1 MYLFSYNIVLVFSV
15 IYVCIFRSYDARNNV
30 SKTLKWTKSSPDPD
44 PPSSPGLLSRWFSLR
59 RCSQYDLDVRPN
71 SKMPLLPEV
80 Y

>member
-1 MYLFSYNIVLVFSV
+1 MYLFFIL
-15 IYVCIFRSYDARNNV
+15 RSYDTRNHV
-30 SKTLKWTKSSPDPD
+30 SKTLRWTKNPPSPD

-80 Y
+80 YRQMIVMSLFFTSI